1 MVAILEKIYDKHK
14 TELREAWKWEDMKRE
29 LNRNKERI
37 KDTFLVEVLKHPEKF
52 GGFYSVEKS

>member
-1 MVAILEKIYDKHK
+1 MKKIYDKHK